1 MKNTF
6 SVKEGDAGLKVKG
19 FRYYQ
24 QCSESTPQALLGETF
39 VPIAFS
45 NGVISKIGIE
55 TSSKVIGYE
64 EEDNIATIT
73 FTPGTTLSP
82 LGG

>member
-1 MKNTF
+1 M
-6 SVKEGDAGLKVKG
+6 
-19 FRYYQ
+19 
-24 QCSESTPQALLGETF
+24 
-39 VPIAFS
+39 PIAFS